1 MVKSL
6 LACASCAIL
15 FVLGTMMGCSKTNNA
30 LCCVSTADCAAVG
43 IPDGSKCGAG
53 AACLDHICSDAVCA
67 NDSECPATAPHCGDG
82 VCRECTEAGQCGLGE
97 PVCNANTFECD
108 NCNGPQD
115 CAAYPGQNQC
125 AASGACVECISASQ
139 CTDPASP
146 VCSRNGDCRGCEHDV
161 ECASAACDADGK
173 CVDPANVIYISNSG
187 VDAGSCVQTQP
198 CKTVVFANGKVA
210 GTRTHVS
217 FAVGIYFEKLD
228 GVVANVPRLPA
239 VQYHGNGATLRLDS
253 SSLELISAAGNK
265 VLAREFMIE
274 LAPGAQSL
282 WGCSNGT
289 IDLRHLVGVGNSGY
303 ASRCNVSISD
313 SKLSNATFTANK
325 GTAFALTNVEFSGGR
340 ILDAVEAGI
349 QINNVSIFRPQ
360 TVAIKTVR
368 STGLIQNVTIVDPLD
383 PSGGFDCSV
392 SPFPTVTSTI
402 FWAPKAPARAAL
414 VGYCVVTGKNIFGP
428 TAAGDVPDPMFKDLA
443 NGDLHLLPGSPAID
457 QADSGPAT
465 DIEGNPRPRGARFD
479 IGAYEAQ

>member
-15 FVLGTMMGCSKTNNA
+15 FVLGTMMGCSKTNSA

-53 AACLDHICSDAVCA
+53 AACLDHICSDALCA
-67 NDSECPATAPHCGDG
+67 NDSECPATTPHCGDG

-146 VCSRNGDCRGCEHDV
+146 VCGGNGDCRGCEHDV

-198 CKTVVFANGKVA
+198 CKTVAFANGKVA

-217 FAVGIYFEKLD
+217 FAAGIYAERLD
-228 GVVANVPRLPA
+228 GSILNTTTFTN
-239 VQYHGNGATLRLDS
+239 VQYHGNGAMLKPNSTT
-253 SSLELISAAGNK
+253 ELISAAGNQ
-265 VLAREFMIE
+265 VLARDFAIVSE
-274 LAPGAQSL
+274 PNVSNL

-289 IDLRHLVGVGNSGY
+289 IDLRRLTGVGNGGY
-303 ASRCNVSISD
+303 ASRCKIFIAD
-313 SKLSNATFTANK
+313 SKLRNATFAANK
-325 GTAFALTNVEFSGGR
+325 GTQITMTNVAFTDGW
-340 ILDAVEAGI
+340 ILTAVEATI
-349 QINNVSIFRPQ
+349 QITNVSIFRPR
-360 TVAIKTVR
+360 TVAIKTTR
-368 STGLIQNVTIVDPLD
+368 STGQIRNVTIVDPLD
-383 PSGGFDCSV
+383 QSGGFDCSV
-392 SPFPTVTSTI
+392 SPYPTISSSI
-402 FWAPKAPARAAL
+402 FWSPKPPIRSAL
-414 VGYCVVTGKNIFGP
+414 LGACVVDGKNIFGP

-457 QADSGPAT
+457 QVDTGPAT

>member
-15 FVLGTMMGCSKTNNA
+15 FVLGTMMGCSKTNSA

-67 NDSECPATAPHCGDG
+67 NDSECPASAPHCGDG

-97 PVCNANTFECD
+97 PVCNSNTFECD

-146 VCSRNGDCRGCEHDV
+146 VCGRNGDCRGCEHDV

-173 CVDPANVIYISNSG
+173 CIDPANVIYISNSG

-198 CKTVVFANGKVA
+198 CKTVAFAVAKVA

-217 FAVGIYFEKLD
+217 LAKGTYSEILNATGKAKL
-228 GVVANVPRLPA
+228 
-239 VQYHGNGATLRLDS
+239 QFHGNGSKITTQSDVIIPVDSNNVFVRDIDTLVAT
-253 SSLELISAAGNK
+253 SAVG
-265 VLAREFMIE
+265 LFRCT
-274 LAPGAQSL
+274 S
-282 WGCSNGT
+282 GT
-289 IDLRHLVGVGNSGY
+289 LTIFG
-303 ASRCNVSISD
+303 
-313 SKLSNATFTANK
+313 F
-325 GTAFALTNVEFSGGR
+325 TNV
-340 ILDAVEAGI
+340 AG
-349 QINNVSIFRPQ
+349 
-360 TVAIKTVR
+360 R
-368 STGLIQNVTIVDPLD
+368 ST
-383 PSGGFDCSV
+383 
-392 SPFPTVTSTI
+392 
-402 FWAPKAPARAAL
+402 A
-414 VGYCVVTGKNIFGP
+414 
-428 TAAGDVPDPMFKDLA
+428 
-443 NGDLHLLPGSPAID
+443 
-457 QADSGPAT
+457 
-465 DIEGNPRPRGARFD
+465 
-479 IGAYEAQ
+479 EAC